1 MDKIDY
7 WVMSS
12 NDVQHNPL
20 FSNQHRASQLK
31 ENGEIIEGQI
41 HINNSN
47 YANFEQ
53 YRVQICEIY
62 YKIKEIGKRK
72 QRL

>member
-1 MDKIDY
+1 
-7 WVMSS
+7 MSS
-12 NDVQHNPL
+12 NDVQTNPL
-20 FSNQHRASQLK
+20 FCNQHRAAQLK

-47 YANFEQ
+47 YADFEQ
-53 YRVQICEIY
+53 YRVQIREIY
-62 YKIKEIGKRK
+62 YKIKEMGKRK

>member
-1 MDKIDY
+1 
-7 WVMSS
+7 MSS
-12 NDVQHNPL
+12 NDVQTNPL
-20 FSNQHRASQLK
+20 FSNQHRAAQLK

-62 YKIKEIGKRK
+62 DKIKEIGKRK

>member
-1 MDKIDY
+1 
-7 WVMSS
+7 MSS
-12 NDVQHNPL
+12 NDVQTNPL

-47 YANFEQ
+47 YADFEQ
-53 YRVQICEIY
+53 YRVQIREIY